1 MLLWV
6 FAMSRSVFLEG
17 SRDLCAPSLGFRAH
31 GFRGINSLQVF
42 LRIYVGHKFTE
53 GLSRTTR
60 HRTQAQHPQVSLLS

>member
-17 SRDLCAPSLGFRAH
+17 PRDLCTPSLGFRAYR
-31 GFRGINSLQVF
+31 FRGINSLQVF

-53 GLSRTTR
+53 GLSRTNSR
-60 HRTQAQHPQVSLLS
+60 